1 MDGFIIHGRAWKCW
15 VIFACLLFCISGC
28 ALLVFPCAGL
38 VGHTIQKSN
47 EEYDNIIV
55 NYSFEYKRYYFE
67 REELNK
73 SKLSKGEQPEKILT
87 FSEWLGVQ
95 EGKKDISEKE
105 RKAIQRYHRIHQHSP

>member
-1 MDGFIIHGRAWKCW
+1 MIRIWEYLIICMFL
-15 VIFACLLFCISGC
+15 VFCMTGC
-28 ALLVFPCAGL
+28 ALLVLPCAGL

-67 REELNK
+67 RQELNK
-73 SKLSKGEQPEKILT
+73 SKLSKGEQSEKILT
-87 FSEWLGVQ
+87 FSEWLGLQ